1 VIVLDASAVL
11 ELVVEPTTTTHALR
25 RRLRSDPDAHAPHLV
40 DAEVA
45 NALRRKLLSGELDLA
60 RALRAIRR
68 LKLMGL
74 VRWQQTQLLDRA
86 LALRNQ
92 LTAYDAIYVALAE
105 ATGATL
111 LTRDVRLARA
121 AGHRARFELV

>member
-1 VIVLDASAVL
+1 VIILDASAVV
-11 ELVVEPTTTTHALR
+11 ELVIEPTTTTRALR
-25 RRLRSDPDAHAPHLV
+25 GRLRSDPDAQAPHLV

-60 RALRAIRR
+60 RAVRPIRR

-92 LTAYDAIYVALAE
+92 LTAYDAIV
-105 ATGATL
+105 
-111 LTRDVRLARA
+111 
-121 AGHRARFELV
+121 ELV